1 MSSKYIPG
9 SGFDD
14 RNAKDVS
21 PRKDVSSGVPT
32 GQSNDSQWGK
42 YLSIAND

>member
-21 PRKDVSSGVPT
+21 PRKETTSGTTT
-32 GQSNDSQWGK
+32 GQSNDSQWSK

>member
-14 RNAKDVS
+14 RNTKDVS
-21 PRKDVSSGVPT
+21 PRKDVASSAST
-32 GQSNDSQWGK
+32 GQSNDSQWNK
-42 YLSIAND
+42 FLSSAND

>member
-21 PRKDVSSGVPT
+21 PKKDATSSTPT
-32 GQSNDSQWGK
+32 GQSNDSHWGK
-42 YLSIAND
+42 FLSIAND

>member
-21 PRKDVSSGVPT
+21 PRKETTSGTTT